1 MEKKAKT
8 NMKAFIIFLFIL
20 LLVQL
25 QTNAQVSISGKV
37 TDRNNHPLPGTNVFI
52 QNTYDGATADSLGHF
67 SFKSNQKGLQQL
79 SATFIGYKPSVH
91 KLNLDSAKVI
101 TLNLVLQESEGQ
113 ISEVV
118 INAGAFEASDEK
130 KMVILKVFDI
140 ATTPSAQGDI
150 FGALG
155 TLPGVQK
162 VGEDGRVFVR
172 GGEGYETKTFMDGL
186 LVASPYMSK
195 MPDMPTR
202 GRFSPLLFSGTLF
215 STGAYSAEYGQALS
229 SIVDMKTNSPETED
243 KSSLSIMTVGVMAS
257 TTKAWKRSSLSLS
270 GDYITTRLSNLINKQ
285 QVEWIKEPSAIDG
298 TLMFR
303 QKTGKTGLFKS
314 FITFSNNSSA
324 INYPNT
330 QLGIHQN
337 VNLLGNNLYF
347 NNSYNSM
354 LSKKWMLKSGMA
366 FNIDQQDMDLNNDN
380 VLTRQTM
387 VQGKIGFSYFLNDA
401 AELKFGSDWV
411 HFNYEQKIRMGGNYR
426 LPFTTNE
433 ISGFGEIEYKLT
445 KKFAVRVGTRMENNS
460 LLNETTLV
468 PRIST
473 AYKTGNYSQV
483 SLAAGEFYQRP
494 ENDYLKFA
502 PQLKQEKAQHAVM
515 TWQYQTELRTFRI
528 EGYLKK
534 YDHLV
539 KFTQPMATN
548 PFDYSNAGNGHAEG
562 VDFFWRDKK
571 TIDLTDFWISYSWIN
586 ARRNYK
592 DFTTSATPNF
602 VSEHNLSVVFKRFI
616 EPIRT
621 YASVTYSF
629 ASSRPYHDPNRPGF
643 MNAKTES
650 YNDISLSLTHMLE
663 FFGNASVLHLM
674 FNNVLGFNNI
684 YGYNFSATPDAS
696 GKFASTPIKSPYE
709 RQIVLLIS
717 ILL

>member
-1 MEKKAKT
+1 MKT
-8 NMKAFIIFLFIL
+8 FTFLLFIFL
-20 LLVQL
+20 LVHL
-25 QTNAQVSISGKV
+25 QAYPQVRISGQV
-37 TDRNNHPLPGTNVFI
+37 TDRNKLPLPGTNVFLL
-52 QNTYDGATADSLGHF
+52 NTYDGATADSLGHF
-67 SFKSNQKGLQQL
+67 NFKTNQKGLQQL
-79 SATFIGYKPSVH
+79 SATFIGYKQSV
-91 KLNLDSAKVI
+91 LAVNLDSAKAI
-101 TLNLVLQESEGQ
+101 TINFALQESEGQ
-113 ISEVV
+113 IAEVT

-130 KMVILKVFDI
+130 KMVILRVFDI

-186 LVASPYMSK
+186 QVASPYMSK

-229 SIVDMKTNSPETED
+229 SIVDMKTNSPETEN

-257 TTKAWKRSSLSLS
+257 TTKAWKNSSLSLS

-285 QVEWIKEPSAIDG
+285 QVDWIKEPSAVDG

-314 FITFSNNSSA
+314 FLTFSNNSSA

-330 QLGIHQN
+330 QLDINQK
-337 VNLLGNNLYF
+337 VNLVGNNLYF
-347 NNSYNSM
+347 NNSYNSL
-354 LSKKWMLKSGMA
+354 LSKKWMLKSGVA
-366 FNIDQQDMDLNNDN
+366 FNFDQQDIDLNNDN
-380 VLTRQTM
+380 IVTNQTM
-387 VQGKIGFSYFLNDA
+387 VQSKIGFSYFLNDA

-411 HFNYEQKIRMGGNYR
+411 HFNYEQKIKMGGNYR
-426 LPFTTNE
+426 LPFTTDE
-433 ISGFGEIEYKLT
+433 VSGFGEIEYKIS
-445 KKFAVRVGTRMENNS
+445 KMFAARVGARIENNS
-460 LLNETTLV
+460 LINETTLM

-473 AYKTGNYSQV
+473 AYKTGNNSQV

-502 PQLKQEKAQHAVM
+502 PQLKQEKAQHAVI
-515 TWQYQTELRTFRI
+515 TWQYQTEQRTFRI
-528 EGYLKK
+528 EGYFKK

-539 KFTQPMATN
+539 KFSQPLATQ
-548 PFDYSNAGNGHAEG
+548 PFDYSNTGNGHAEG
-562 VDFFWRDKK
+562 IDIFWRDKK
-571 TIDLTDFWISYSWIN
+571 TIEQSDYWISYSWIN

-592 DFTTSATPNF
+592 DFTASATPNF

-616 EPIRT
+616 EPLRT

-629 ASSRPYHDPNRPGF
+629 ASSRPYHDPNLSGF
-643 MNAKTES
+643 MNARTSS

-663 FFGNASVLHLM
+663 FFGNASALHLM
-674 FNNVLGFNNI
+674 FNNVLGFDNI
-684 YGYNFSATPDAS
+684 YGYNFSSTSDAS
-696 GKFASTPIKSPYE
+696 GRYASTPIKSPYE

-717 ILL
+717 ILF